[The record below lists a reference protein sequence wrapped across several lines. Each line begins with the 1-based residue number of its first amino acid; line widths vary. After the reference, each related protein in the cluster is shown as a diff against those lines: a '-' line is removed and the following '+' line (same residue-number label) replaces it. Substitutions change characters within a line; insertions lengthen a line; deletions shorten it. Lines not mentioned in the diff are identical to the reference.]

1 MMLGY
6 KTDMDIDEVW
16 RRYAEKRGQAERN
29 VLVTYYMD
37 LVKSIVFKLVP
48 SYGKFVDIDDMMSC
62 GVIGLIDAVTKFDI
76 HKGINFKTYAGYR
89 IKGEIIDFLR
99 KQDFIPANTRAKI
112 KKVEAAYALIES
124 ETGKPATE
132 EEVRKYLQMDEK
144 EFREVLE
151 GAYTYNILNID
162 SILEMAGLEPE
173 EDDEEYI
180 PEESYESKELKQNLA
195 EAIDQLTERER
206 LVITLYYYEEL
217 TLKEIGAVLDVSES
231 RVSQI
236 HSAALFKLRKKLK

>member
-1 MMLGY
+1 M
-6 KTDMDIDEVW
+6 
-16 RRYAEKRGQAERN
+16 
-29 VLVTYYMD
+29 
-37 LVKSIVFKLVP
+37 VP

-236 HSAALFKLRKKLK
+236 HSAALFKLRNKLK